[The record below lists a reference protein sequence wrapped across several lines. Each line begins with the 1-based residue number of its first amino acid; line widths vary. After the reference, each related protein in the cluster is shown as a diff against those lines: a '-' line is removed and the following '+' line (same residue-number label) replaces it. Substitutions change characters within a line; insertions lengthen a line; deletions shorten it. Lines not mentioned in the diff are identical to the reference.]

1 MPTVDGVPRFWLPP
15 ELRLMVWGF
24 ASRSGPMRL
33 SLVKIYHSNNN
44 DSPHICFE
52 LPSKWYKHVSTHQKQ
67 RMTILH
73 VNREARFEALKY
85 LDLISTHDFPLF
97 VSPREH
103 NKFHDTVVS
112 ERPRPRILAVEWY
125 NDLIHLPWCPS
136 LKVLPAVPFDKI
148 TRLAVNPNGIYHPIV
163 FHTFARHR
171 SLWAKKLLETFP
183 ALKHLT
189 IVLDVF
195 DGVGVILENY
205 DYISCL
211 KDIAKNEY
219 YFSPSPRKTLDE
231 WLLRVYSRGS
241 MDPKA
246 LEGQRIQSWP
256 STSRRYGSHRVPAV
270 DVEVIRE
277 KIAELKPEVEVEDVV
292 DTTTIYLWE

>member
-1 MPTVDGVPRFWLPP
+1 MLTVDDVSRFWLPP

-33 SLVKIYHSNNN
+33 SLTTIPHSNNN
-44 DSPHICFE
+44 DSPNACFE

-97 VSPREH
+97 VNPREH
-103 NKFHDTVVS
+103 NWFHDTVVS
-112 ERPRPRILAVEWY
+112 ERPQPRILAVDWY
-125 NDLIHLPWCPS
+125 NDLIHLRWWPS
-136 LKVLPAVPFDKI
+136 LKALPAAPFDKI
-148 TRLAVNPNGIYHPIV
+148 TRLAVSPRELYHPLL
-163 FHTFARHR
+163 FHRFVRHR
-171 SLWAKKLLETFP
+171 TQWAKELLKTFL

-189 IVLDVF
+189 IVF
-195 DGVGVILENY
+195 DAFSGVSDEMKDY

-211 KDIAKNEY
+211 RAIAKNEY

-241 MDPKA
+241 MDPTA
-246 LEGQRIQSWP
+246 LEGQSIQSWP
-256 STSRRYGSHRVPAV
+256 CTSGRHPFTASAG
-270 DVEVIRE
+270 DLEVIGAR
-277 KIAELKPEVEVEDVV
+277 IVELKPEVEVEDVV